1 MKVNDN
7 CIIEI
12 GRMPRKYKIRKF
24 VNDKVYVSFDSCTHW
39 DRHGFNYEQVKIVIT
54 ESQSKINFN
63 Q

>member
-12 GRMPRKYKIRKF
+12 GRIPRKAKIRKF
-24 VNDKVYVSFDSCTHW
+24 VNDKVYVSFQIGSHW
-39 DRHGFNYEQVKIVIT
+39 DKHGFNYEQLKIVIT
-54 ESQSKINFN
+54 ETQSKINFN

>member
-12 GRMPRKYKIRKF
+12 GRIPRKAKIRKF
-24 VNDKVYVSFDSCTHW
+24 VDGKVYLSFDSCTQW
-39 DRHGFNYEQVKIVIT
+39 NRHGFNYEQLKIVF
-54 ESQSKINFN
+54 EEHKQKLNFN

>member
-12 GRMPRKYKIRKF
+12 GRIPRKAKIRKF
-24 VNDKVYVSFDSCTHW
+24 VKDKVYVSFENNPQW
-39 DRHGFNYEQVKIVIT
+39 DNHGFDKRQIKIVIT
-54 ESQSKINFN
+54 ETQSKLNFN